1 MANTSNS
8 NLCTLTCTC
17 KMVFGNFLPQN
28 IAIYNFYLK
37 KGWLKHNTENI
48 LYYPCFMGEVTNQ
61 KWSEVLI
68 DCDLTRKVQIR
79 RSWQIGTWVNI
90 VQWHSDN

>member
-1 MANTSNS
+1 MKSNFGIQVIKINLEVIFKPFMANS

-17 KMVFGNFLPQN
+17 KMIFGNFVPQN

-68 DCDLTRKVQIR
+68 DCDLTRKV
-79 RSWQIGTWVNI
+79 
-90 VQWHSDN
+90 